1 MAVDQA
7 ICWTPQTDPASD
19 LSTGPEP
26 TAPWMEDVALQI
38 WVDAE
43 HSPILVRLT
52 GTLNQATAVNVV
64 PVVGE
69 LIADG
74 GRAVEIQTPGLR
86 VPDRGGTDALADVQR
101 LVHRTGGAFTWD
113 VTTLTS
119 QGASREAR
127 NVVHRSGSH
136 HDTLRI
142 PGDTGDDL
150 PENPSDQLDEEGQ
163 PSRAGVLADRVMTG
177 RAP

>member
-7 ICWTPQTDPASD
+7 ICSTQQTDTVSD

-43 HSPILVRLT
+43 HSPILIRLT

-69 LIADG
+69 LIAAG
-74 GRAVEIQTPGLR
+74 GRDFELQTPGLR
-86 VPDRGGTDALADVQR
+86 VPDGGGTEALAGVQR
-101 LVHRTGGAFTWD
+101 LVRRSGGHVTSD
-113 VTTLTS
+113 VATLGS

-127 NVVHRSGSH
+127 NVVLCSGSH

-142 PGDTGDDL
+142 PNDTGDEL
-150 PENPSDQLDEEGQ
+150 PENPSDQLGEEEE
-163 PSRAGVLADRVMTG
+163 PSPAGVLADPVMIG